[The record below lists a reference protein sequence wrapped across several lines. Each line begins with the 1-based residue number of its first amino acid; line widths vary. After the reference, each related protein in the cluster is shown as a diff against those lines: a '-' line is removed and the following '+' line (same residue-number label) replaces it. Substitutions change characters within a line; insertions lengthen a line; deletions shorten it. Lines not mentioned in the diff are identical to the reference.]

1 MLIQNSF
8 TITHDHAN
16 YRHWR
21 LKFCDGPS
29 SETFKHALDAAILTI
44 LCDIYYYLIV
54 FILLSINMHI
64 LYLCILN
71 VLLILQSRH
80 SLVMRHWL

>member
-1 MLIQNSF
+1 MLIQRF
-8 TITHDHAN
+8 DDHARIDN
-16 YRHWR
+16 ES
-21 LKFCDGPS
+21 CDGPS

-44 LCDIYYYLIV
+44 LCDNYHFIV

-71 VLLILQSRH
+71 VLLDFAITLII
-80 SLVMRHWL
+80 VWL

>member
-1 MLIQNSF
+1 MLIQHL
-8 TITHDHAN
+8 TITQVTGIDD
-16 YRHWR
+16 
-21 LKFCDGPS
+21 KSCDGPS

-44 LCDIYYYLIV
+44 LCDNSHFIV

-71 VLLILQSRH
+71 VYSILQSCHVNVSLALALFH
-80 SLVMRHWL
+80 S

>member
-1 MLIQNSF
+1 M
-8 TITHDHAN
+8 ITQVIGIDDES
-16 YRHWR
+16 
-21 LKFCDGPS
+21 CDGPS

-44 LCDIYYYLIV
+44 LYDNSHFIV

-71 VLLILQSRH
+71 VLLDFGISSHCLAVTLFH
-80 SLVMRHWL
+80 S